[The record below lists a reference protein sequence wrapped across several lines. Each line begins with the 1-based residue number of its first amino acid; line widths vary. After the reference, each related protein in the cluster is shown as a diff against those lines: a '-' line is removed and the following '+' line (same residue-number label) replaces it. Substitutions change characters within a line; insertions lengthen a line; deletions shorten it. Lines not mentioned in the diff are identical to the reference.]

1 MYLLITIITK
11 LTNQIIKI
19 LKLGAGYTWPGHFA
33 LKLDNNI
40 LSNKKLHPSE
50 GFVFI
55 SGTNGKTTTSK
66 LISFILE
73 KKGLKVVTN
82 KSGANLLNGVAS
94 ELILN
99 TTLSGKATSDIGVFE
114 VDEKVLPKLLEI
126 ISPRTLVLLNLS
138 RDQLDRYGE
147 IDIIVDAWKG
157 TISKLY
163 KSTHLIFDSSQK
175 LFEHIPGLFKGR
187 STGFVVSKDLTE
199 DVSLFGE
206 HNSKNVSA
214 TLEVVSDFGVKS
226 QEALSILKDF
236 KPAYGRGEI
245 IEYKDT
251 SFQIFLAKN
260 PASINNNLRLL
271 LSNKVSTKNILFVL
285 NDGIPDGRD
294 VSWIYDV
301 DPLFLKEACD
311 GKAIFVS
318 GRRCFDMAVRLMYA
332 GVDVAKENIFEDLN
346 RAIQKVSERDE
357 ILVLPN
363 YSAMLEVRKILTG
376 RKIL

>member
-11 LTNQIIKI
+11 LTYQIIKI
-19 LKLGAGYTWPGHFA
+19 FRLGAGYTWPGHLA
-33 LKLDNNI
+33 LKLDKNI
-40 LSNKKLHPSE
+40 LSNKKLYPSK

-66 LISFILE
+66 LISLILE

-147 IDIIVDAWKG
+147 IDIIVGAWESA
-157 TISKLY
+157 ISKLD
-163 KSTHLIFDSSQK
+163 KPTHLIFDSSQK
-175 LFEHIPGLFKGR
+175 IFESIPGLFKGG

-199 DVSLFGE
+199 VVSLFGG

-214 TLEVVSDFGVKS
+214 ALEVVADFGIDS
-226 QEALSILKDF
+226 QEALNILKDF

-245 IEYKDT
+245 IEYRDT

-260 PASINNNLRLL
+260 PASINNNLKLL

-285 NDGIPDGRD
+285 NDGTPDGRD

-301 DPLFLKEACD
+301 NPHLLKEACE

-318 GRRCFDMAVRLMYA
+318 GKRCFDMAARLMYA
-332 GVDVAKENIFEDLN
+332 GVDVEKENIFEDLN

-357 ILVLPN
+357 VLVFPN

>member
-11 LTNQIIKI
+11 LTYQIIKI
-19 LKLGAGYTWPGHFA
+19 FRLGAGYTWPGHLA
-33 LKLDNNI
+33 LKLDKNI
-40 LSNKKLHPSE
+40 LSNKKLYPSK

-66 LISFILE
+66 LISLILE

-147 IDIIVDAWKG
+147 IDIIVDAWESA
-157 TISKLY
+157 ISKLD
-163 KSTHLIFDSSQK
+163 KPTHLIFDSSQK
-175 LFEHIPGLFKGR
+175 IFESIPGLFKGR

-199 DVSLFGE
+199 VVSLFGG

-214 TLEVVSDFGVKS
+214 ALEVVADFGIDS
-226 QEALSILKDF
+226 QEALNILKDF

-245 IEYKDT
+245 IEYRDT

-260 PASINNNLRLL
+260 PASINNNLKLL

-285 NDGIPDGRD
+285 NDGTPDGRD

-301 DPLFLKEACD
+301 DPLFLKEACE

-318 GRRCFDMAVRLMYA
+318 GKRCFDMAARLMYA
-332 GVDVAKENIFEDLN
+332 GVDVEKENIFEDLN

-357 ILVLPN
+357 VLVFPN

-376 RKIL
+376 KKIL